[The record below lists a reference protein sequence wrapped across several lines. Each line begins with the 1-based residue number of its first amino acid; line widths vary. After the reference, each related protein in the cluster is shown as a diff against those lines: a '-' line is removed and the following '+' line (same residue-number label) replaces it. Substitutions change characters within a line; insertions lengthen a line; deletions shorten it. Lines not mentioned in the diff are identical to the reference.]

1 VEWYESLF
9 LQACGHVLTQSRVA
23 NLRRASGVLN
33 LDTEPTR
40 DLVAAYQR
48 GVGLVFSV
56 AEMQQKLAAGAECV
70 LLLLVHE
77 HQFSSTLE
85 QLQIKHD
92 VVLSATLRTDARSSD
107 FSNYHIDVALIRK
120 TSAGAMGIA
129 H

>member
-1 VEWYESLF
+1 MEWYESLF

-23 NLRRASGVLN
+23 NLRRISGALN

-48 GVGLVFSV
+48 SVGLVFSV
-56 AEMQQKLAAGAECV
+56 AEMQQKLAAGSECV

-120 TSAGAMGIA
+120 TSSGAMGIA